1 MKIGYLL
8 GHNKKEEEEEN
19 KDSRASYL
27 NSQ

>member
-8 GHNKKEEEEEN
+8 GHNKKEEEEN
-19 KDSRASYL
+19 KDGRASYL